1 MIDPPNFSPKADER
15 AISNNLHLVHA
26 SGQQLRFVERFT
38 RIDADTIDYQEIGP
52 TSWPARG
59 EMQPTAVNPNR
70 SEVGEGHECVD
81 CRW

>member
-1 MIDPPNFSPKADER
+1 MVETTNFSPKADER

-38 RIDADTIDYQEIGP
+38 RIDADTIDYQEIGLP
-52 TSWPARG
+52 RRNATG
-59 EMQPTAVNPNR
+59 VNPNR